1 MRQWSSWKKVLG
13 AAAAAL
19 LGSVLLLFAGF
30 RGRGEQSIEK
40 RVGSRRIAK
49 TSANKTLTLERDTKL
64 MEAYGKVPLSF
75 DENVGQTARNVR
87 FMSHGAGYGLFLTSQ
102 GAVLTLHHSMAHN
115 LSANHRATYLRAL
128 REARRAGTMTV
139 LQMNLEGANP
149 SSRIA
154 GADPLHKRVNYF
166 VGSDPRNW
174 RTDVPSY
181 AQVKYTRVYPGVDL
195 IFYGNQ
201 RHLEY
206 DFVVAPGGDPGAI
219 QLALQGAEKIQIGAG
234 GDLVLHV
241 PEGTVTFQKPVVY
254 QTVRGVRQEIA
265 ARYSLSR
272 KQRIRF
278 VVGKYDR
285 SEPLIIDPVLNYSTY
300 LGGSVAGD
308 FGGGIAI
315 DSKGDAFVTGATFSV
330 NFPTTTGSFHPGPLT
345 TNANGAVFVTELNP
359 TGTQELYSTYL
370 AGTGDLGD
378 FGFGIAVD
386 GTGKIYVTGM
396 TFSTDFPTSTS
407 GNALKPGP
415 LTSNPSGSSFLTK
428 LDPTASQANQ
438 LVYSSYIGGT
448 SGDFGNGI
456 AVDANGNAYIVG
468 ETLSSPGTAPGNFP
482 VTAGAF
488 QNTLNSTAG
497 NAFLTRIDTTQATG
511 AASLVYSTYL
521 GGSGAFASTSG
532 LGFAEEA
539 LGVAVDSSSN
549 AYLMGTTTSSD
560 FPTTTNGF
568 QTILAPPA
576 AVANGTTFVSR
587 IDTTSGANPQL
598 VYSTYLGG
606 ETREFGSAIAL
617 GPNNVASVTGST
629 DSLTYPIV
637 APTGGV
643 AYQTTG
649 SAAGSAFVSLI
660 DAGKIGTASL
670 IYSTYLGSG
679 GTIGF
684 GIKVDGAG
692 NNYIVGGTNSGAFP
706 IVPGAFQ
713 PVFATGA
720 GGEGFLS
727 KLNPGGNGSA
737 DLVYSTFFGGSGST
751 AGLDGLNGIAIDAS
765 NDAYVSGTTFSTN
778 LPVFP
783 NPGAFQTSLPSG
795 DVSAAFV
802 AKLTLI
808 PTVVVTPSPFD
819 FGAQPVGATS
829 TPQIFT
835 LTNNT
840 NVAVTFTSIA
850 TAGVSPAANTD
861 FAVATDSCSPSVA
874 AGAPCTVAVTF
885 KPGAAASRTSTLTF
899 TDSDSS
905 SPQIVNLSG
914 TGSATAPGVGLAPTS
929 LSFGGQLL
937 TTTSAAKMVT
947 LTNTGTGALTINSIA
962 ASGDFAETS
971 TGGTACPISPATLA
985 SGANCVTSVTFAP
998 TALGARTGSLT
1009 VTDNAGTGTQTVPL
1023 TGTGWDFTLT
1033 APATFTVQRGKT
1045 ANFNVTIT
1053 PLGGFNQAVALT
1065 CTGAVMPVTCLPTTP
1080 VTPADG
1086 VTPVTSVVTV
1096 STTGLTLVPP
1106 SMPMSPMSF
1115 RQIVPLLLALSLLF
1129 CLFITRRLRTRLRM
1143 VTAIA
1148 ILLALAGCNGSR
1160 KVTTTNLTITAS
1172 SGGVSKTAPVVLTVN

>member
-1 MRQWSSWKKVLG
+1 MSRQEFLVEMEIERRKDSRRIVIMRQWSSWKKVLG

-30 RGRGEQSIEK
+30 HGRGEQSIEK
-40 RVGSRRIAK
+40 REGNRRIAK

-149 SSRIA
+149 SSPIA
-154 GADPLHKRVNYF
+154 GADPLHKKVNYF
-166 VGSDPRNW
+166 LGSDPRNW

-181 AQVKYTRVYPGVDL
+181 AQVKYTGVYPGVDL

-201 RHLEY
+201 GHLEY

-300 LGGSVAGD
+300 LGGSVRGD

-345 TNANGAVFVTELNP
+345 SNANGAVFVTELNP

-378 FGFGIAVD
+378 FG
-386 GTGKIYVTGM
+386 
-396 TFSTDFPTSTS
+396 
-407 GNALKPGP
+407 
-415 LTSNPSGSSFLTK
+415 
-428 LDPTASQANQ
+428 
-438 LVYSSYIGGT
+438 
-448 SGDFGNGI
+448 NGI

-468 ETLSSPGTAPGNFP
+468 ETLSSPGTAPSNFP

-549 AYLMGTTTSSD
+549 AYLMGTTTSND

-587 IDTTSGANPQL
+587 IDTTPGANPQL

-706 IVPGAFQ
+706 IIPGAFQ

-727 KLNPGGNGSA
+727 KMNPGGNGSA

-765 NDAYVSGTTFSTN
+765 NDAYVSGTTFSSN

-829 TPQIFT
+829 NPQIFA

-885 KPGAAASRTSTLTF
+885 KPGAAGSRTGTLTF

-1009 VTDNAGTGTQTVPL
+1009 FTDNAGTGTQTVPL

-1106 SMPMSPMSF
+1106 SMP
-1115 RQIVPLLLALSLLF
+1115 
-1129 CLFITRRLRTRLRM
+1129 
-1143 VTAIA
+1143 
-1148 ILLALAGCNGSR
+1148 
-1160 KVTTTNLTITAS
+1160 K
-1172 SGGVSKTAPVVLTVN
+1172 